1 VTKPLSGIKV
11 LDFTRQ
17 MAGPMAAQFL
27 SDYGA
32 DVIKFES
39 TPAGDSSRRTG
50 TDFVGDES
58 MLFLM
63 WNHGKRSLAVDLR
76 DPRGLDIAQRLGRE
90 ADIVIE
96 NFRPGV
102 ADRIGIG
109 YDTLSDGNPKL
120 VYVSISAF
128 GEGPLAPYP
137 GTDPVV
143 QAMSGVMSVTGEPDG
158 SPNLVGIPI
167 ADFTAAML
175 GGQAALLGLLAR
187 DRTGRGQKVGVSMLS
202 GLLSALTTR
211 LTNHWATGE
220 DPKRYGSAHSVVA
233 PYEAFQTAD
242 GYAVAGVFGPNG
254 WDSFCAAIGRPEL
267 VDDPRFATNVDRV
280 RHRAEI
286 TKIIAD
292 EIIQHPTSY
301 WEHEFR
307 SRDVLFS
314 PVLSFS
320 QILAHPHV
328 VQSGLIQEVEHST
341 LGPIKQVGPALTL
354 SGTPGSISGPPPRLG
369 EHTEEVLRELGLAEA
384 EIAELE
390 AAGIVVQAS

>member
-1 VTKPLSGIKV
+1 MKPLSGVKV

-32 DVIKFES
+32 DVVKFEA
-39 TPAGDSSRRTG
+39 TPTGDPARRTG

-58 MLFLM
+58 TLFLM
-63 WNHGKRSLAVDLR
+63 WNHGKRSLAADLR
-76 DPRGLDIAQRLGRE
+76 DPRGLEIAQRLGRQV
-90 ADIVIE
+90 DVVIE

-109 YDTLSDGNPKL
+109 YDMLSAGNPGL

-143 QAMSGVMSVTGEPDG
+143 QAMSGVMSVTGEPNG
-158 SPNLVGIPI
+158 GPNLVGVPI
-167 ADFTAAML
+167 ADFTAANL

-187 DRTGRGQKVGVSMLS
+187 ERTGRGQKVGVSMLS
-202 GLLSALTTR
+202 GLLTSLTTR
-211 LTNHWATGE
+211 LASYWATGE
-220 DPKRYGSAHSVVA
+220 DPKRFGSAHSVVA
-233 PYEAFQTAD
+233 PYEAFQTSD
-242 GYAVAGVFGPNG
+242 GYAVAGVWGPNG
-254 WDSFCAAIGRPEL
+254 WSAFCEAIGRPEL

-280 RHRAEI
+280 RNRTEI

-292 EIIQHPTSY
+292 EMIQRPTSY
-301 WEHEFR
+301 WEHEFQ

-314 PVLSFS
+314 PVMSFS
-320 QILAHPHV
+320 EILTHPHV
-328 VQSGLIQEVEHST
+328 VQSGIIQEVEHSS
-341 LGPIKQVGPALTL
+341 LGTIKQVGPAVTL
-354 SGTPGSISGPPPRLG
+354 SETPASISGPPPRLG
-369 EHTEEVLRELGLAEA
+369 EHSEEVLREFGFAAA
-384 EIAELE
+384 EIADLE
-390 AAGIVVQAS
+390 DAGVVVQAL

>member
-1 VTKPLSGIKV
+1 MTKPLSGIKV

-32 DVIKFES
+32 EVIKFEA
-39 TPAGDSSRRTG
+39 TPTGDPARRTG

-76 DPRGLDIAQRLGRE
+76 NPRGLGLAQRIGRQV
-90 ADIVIE
+90 DVVLE

-109 YDTLSDGNPKL
+109 YEELSQGNPGL

-128 GEGPLAPYP
+128 GEGPLAPFP

-158 SPNLVGIPI
+158 GPNLVGIPI

-187 DRTGRGQKVGVSMLS
+187 ERTGRGQKVGVSMLS
-202 GLLSALTTR
+202 GLLSSLTTR
-211 LTNHWATGE
+211 LANHWATGE
-220 DPKRYGSAHSVVA
+220 DPKRFGSAHSVVA
-233 PYEAFQTAD
+233 PYEAFQTSD

-254 WDSFCAAIGRPEL
+254 WPGFCDAIGRPDL

-280 RHRAEI
+280 RNRAEI

-292 EIIQHPTSY
+292 EIIQHSTAY
-301 WEHEFR
+301 WEEQFR
-307 SRDVLFS
+307 ARDVLFS
-314 PVLSFS
+314 PVMSFS

-328 VQSGLIQEVEHST
+328 TQSGLIQEVEHSS
-341 LGPIKQVGPALTL
+341 LGAIKQVGPALLL
-354 SGTPGSISGPPPRLG
+354 SETPGEIASPPPRLG
-369 EHTEEVLRELGLAEA
+369 EHSEQVLREFGVSTD
-384 EIAELE
+384 EIAALE
-390 AAGIVVQAS
+390 RDGVVMQAD

>member
-1 VTKPLSGIKV
+1 VTKPLSGVKV

-32 DVIKFES
+32 DVIKFEA
-39 TPAGDSSRRTG
+39 TPTGDSSRRTG

-63 WNHGKRSLAVDLR
+63 WNHGKRSLAADLR
-76 DPRGLDIAQRLGRE
+76 NPQGLEIAQRLGRQV
-90 ADIVIE
+90 DVVIE

-109 YDTLSDGNPKL
+109 YDMLSDGNPGL

-143 QAMSGVMSVTGEPDG
+143 QAMSGVMSVTGEPNG
-158 SPNLVGIPI
+158 SPNLVGVPI

-187 DRTGRGQKVGVSMLS
+187 ERTGRGQKVGVSMLS
-202 GLLSALTTR
+202 GLLTSLSTR
-211 LTNHWATGE
+211 LANYWATGE
-220 DPKRYGSAHSVVA
+220 DPKRFGSAHSVVA
-233 PYEAFQTAD
+233 PYEAFQTSD
-242 GYAVAGVFGPNG
+242 GYAVAGVWGPNG
-254 WDSFCAAIGRPEL
+254 WPEFCAAIGRPDL
-267 VDDPRFATNVDRV
+267 VEDPRFATNIDRV
-280 RHRAEI
+280 RNRTEI

-292 EIIQHPTSY
+292 EIIQRPTSY
-301 WEHEFR
+301 WEHEFQ

-314 PVLSFS
+314 PVMSFS
-320 QILAHPHV
+320 EILAHPHV
-328 VQSGLIQEVEHST
+328 VQSGIIQEVEHSS
-341 LGPIKQVGPALTL
+341 LGTIKQVGPALTL
-354 SGTPGSISGPPPRLG
+354 SETPASISGPPPRLG
-369 EHTEEVLRELGLAEA
+369 EHSEEVLREFGFAAA
-384 EIAELE
+384 EIADLE
-390 AAGIVVQAS
+390 KAGVVVQAL